1 MVRIGHVD
9 LGKGPGIVAAIGT
22 DPIQTAS
29 RASSMGAHILEV
41 RIDLLGIKDAK
52 ALLLL
57 LDKLHEEIGLPIIA
71 TNRCQKE
78 GGRWDGSEKERVELL
93 VSALTRVDAVDVEL
107 SAPLRNRVV
116 DAARSLNKIL
126 IISSH
131 DFMATP
137 PASVMTATLKQAIA
151 AGANIAKLAVTPKNT
166 SDTLALLTV
175 TQEADFP
182 VSTIA
187 MGKLGRHTRVVAPI
201 YGSVLTYGAVEDAVA
216 PGQLRIDELKHFME
230 MLI

>member
-9 LGKGPGIVAAIGT
+9 LGQGPGIVAAIGA

-29 RASSMGAHILEV
+29 KAKSMGAHILEV
-41 RIDLLGIKDAK
+41 RIDLLGIKDTK
-52 ALLLL
+52 ELLLL
-57 LDKLHEEIGLPIIA
+57 LDELHELVGLPIIA

-78 GGRWDGSEKERVELL
+78 GGHWDGSEEARVELL
-93 VSALTRVDAVDVEL
+93 MSALTRVDAVDVEL
-107 SAPLRNRVV
+107 TAPLRNRVV
-116 DAARSLNKIL
+116 DAARSLNKVL

-131 DFMATP
+131 DFKVTP
-137 PASVMTATLKQAIA
+137 PASVMTATLEQAMDD
-151 AGANIAKLAVTPKNT
+151 GADIAKLAVTPNST
-166 SDTLALLTV
+166 ADTLALLTV

-187 MGKLGRHTRVVAPI
+187 MGKLGSHTRVVAPI

-230 MLI
+230 VLI

>member
-9 LGKGPGIVAAIGT
+9 LGQSPGIVAAIGA
-22 DPIQTAS
+22 DPIETAS
-29 RASSMGAHILEV
+29 KARSMGAHILEV
-41 RIDLLGIKDAK
+41 RIDLLGIKDTK
-52 ALLLL
+52 ELLLL
-57 LDKLHEEIGLPIIA
+57 LDELHKQVGLPIIV

-78 GGRWDGSEKERVELL
+78 GGRWDGSEEARLELL
-93 VSALTRVDAVDVEL
+93 MSALTRVDAVDVEL
-107 SAPLRNRVV
+107 TAPLRNRVV
-116 DAARSLNKIL
+116 DAARSLNKVL

-131 DFMATP
+131 DFKFTP
-137 PASVMTATLKQAIA
+137 PASVMTDTLKQAMDD
-151 AGANIAKLAVTPKNT
+151 GADIAKLAVTPNST
-166 SDTLALLTV
+166 ADTLALLTV

-187 MGKLGRHTRVVAPI
+187 MGKLGSHTRMVAPI

-216 PGQLRIDELKHFME
+216 PGQLRIDELKHCME

>member
-9 LGKGPGIVAAIGT
+9 LGQGPGIVAAIGT

-29 RASSMGAHILEV
+29 KAKSMGAHILEL
-41 RIDLLGIKDAK
+41 RIDLLGIKDEK
-52 ALLLL
+52 KLGLL
-57 LDKLHEEIGLPIIA
+57 LDKLLEQVGLPIIA

-78 GGRWDGSEKERVELL
+78 GGRWDGTEGARVELL
-93 VSALTRVDAVDVEL
+93 MSALTRVDAVDVEL

-116 DAARSLNKIL
+116 DAVRSLNRVL

-131 DFMATP
+131 DFKATP
-137 PASVMTATLKQAIA
+137 PASVMTATLEQAMA
-151 AGANIAKLAVTPKNT
+151 ARADIAKLAVTPN
-166 SDTLALLTV
+166 SAADTLALLTV

-187 MGKLGRHTRVVAPI
+187 MGKLGSHTRVVAPI

-216 PGQLRIDELKHFME
+216 PGQFRIDELKHFME

>member
-9 LGKGPGIVAAIGT
+9 LEQGPGIVAVIGA
-22 DPIQTAS
+22 DPIPTA
-29 RASSMGAHILEV
+29 RKARSMGAHILEV
-41 RIDLLGIKDAK
+41 RIDLLGIKDEYK
-52 ALLLL
+52 LALLL
-57 LDKLHEEIGLPIIA
+57 DELHEQVGLPVIV

-78 GGRWDGSEKERVELL
+78 GGLWDGSEEARVELL

-116 DAARSLNKIL
+116 DAAGSLNKVL

-131 DFMATP
+131 DFRETP
-137 PASVMTATLKQAIA
+137 HVSVMKATLQQAMA
-151 AGANIAKLAVTPKNT
+151 EGADIAKIAVTPNST
-166 SDTLALLTV
+166 ADTLLLLTV
-175 TQEADFP
+175 TQESDFP

-187 MGKLGRHTRVVAPI
+187 MGKLGSHTRVVAPI

-216 PGQLRIDELKHFME
+216 PGQLRIDELKHFIE
-230 MLI
+230 ILI

>member
-9 LGKGPGIVAAIGT
+9 LGQGPGIVAAIGT

-29 RASSMGAHILEV
+29 KAKSMGAHILEL
-41 RIDLLGIKDAK
+41 RIDLLGIKDEK
-52 ALLLL
+52 KLGLL
-57 LDKLHEEIGLPIIA
+57 LDKLLEQVGLPIIA

-78 GGRWDGSEKERVELL
+78 GGRWDGSDEARVELL
-93 VSALTRVDAVDVEL
+93 MSALTRVDAVDVEL

-116 DAARSLNKIL
+116 DAARSLNRVL

-131 DFMATP
+131 DFKATP
-137 PASVMTATLKQAIA
+137 PASVMTARLQQAMDD
-151 AGANIAKLAVTPKNT
+151 GADIAKLAVTPNST
-166 SDTLALLTV
+166 ADTLALLTV

-187 MGKLGRHTRVVAPI
+187 MGKLGSHTRVVAPI

-216 PGQLRIDELKHFME
+216 PGQFRIDELKHFME

>member
-1 MVRIGHVD
+1 MVHIGRFD
-9 LGKGPGIVAAIGT
+9 LGQGPGIVAAIGA
-22 DPIQTAS
+22 DPIPTAS
-29 RASSMGAHILEV
+29 KARSMGAQILEV
-41 RIDLLGIKDAK
+41 RIDLLGIKDK
-52 ALLLL
+52 KELTLL
-57 LDKLHEEIGLPIIA
+57 LDDLHEQVGLPIIA

-78 GGRWDGSEKERVELL
+78 GGHWDGSEEARVELL
-93 VSALTRVDAVDVEL
+93 MSALTRVDAVDVEL
-107 SAPLRNRVV
+107 TAPLRNRVV
-116 DAARSLNKIL
+116 DAARSLNKVL

-131 DFMATP
+131 DFKVTP
-137 PASVMTATLKQAIA
+137 PASVMTAILEQAMD
-151 AGANIAKLAVTPKNT
+151 AGADIAKLAVTPNST
-166 SDTLALLTV
+166 ADTLALLTV

-187 MGKLGRHTRVVAPI
+187 MGKLGSHTRVVAPI

>member
-9 LGKGPGIVAAIGT
+9 LGQGPGIVAAIGA

-29 RASSMGAHILEV
+29 KARSMGAHILEV
-41 RIDLLGIKDAK
+41 RIDLLGIKDENELAH
-52 ALLLL
+52 L
-57 LDKLHEEIGLPIIA
+57 LDKLHEQVGLPIIA

-78 GGRWDGSEKERVELL
+78 GGRWDGSEEARVELL
-93 VSALTRVDAVDVEL
+93 TSALTRVDAVDVEL
-107 SAPLRNRVV
+107 FAPLRDRVV
-116 DAARSLNKIL
+116 DAARSLNRVL

-131 DFMATP
+131 DFKATP
-137 PASVMTATLKQAIA
+137 PASVMVATLQQAMA
-151 AGANIAKLAVTPKNT
+151 AGADIAKLAVTPNST
-166 SDTLALLTV
+166 ADTLALLTV

-187 MGKLGRHTRVVAPI
+187 MGKLGSHTRVVAPI

-230 MLI
+230 VLI

>member
-9 LGKGPGIVAAIGT
+9 LGQGPGIVAAIGA

-29 RASSMGAHILEV
+29 KARSMGAHILEV
-41 RIDLLGIKDAK
+41 RIDLLGIKDTK
-52 ALLLL
+52 ELLLL
-57 LDKLHEEIGLPIIA
+57 LDELHELVGLPIIV

-78 GGRWDGSEKERVELL
+78 GGRWDGSEEARVELL
-93 VSALTRVDAVDVEL
+93 MSALTRVDAVDVEL

-116 DAARSLNKIL
+116 DAARSLNKVL

-131 DFMATP
+131 DFKVTP
-137 PASVMTATLKQAIA
+137 PASVMTATLEQAMDD
-151 AGANIAKLAVTPKNT
+151 GADIAKLAVTPNST
-166 SDTLALLTV
+166 ADTLALLAV

-182 VSTIA
+182 MSTIA
-187 MGKLGRHTRVVAPI
+187 MGKLGSHTRVVAPI

-230 MLI
+230 VLM

>member
-29 RASSMGAHILEV
+29 KARSMGAHILEV

-57 LDKLHEEIGLPIIA
+57 LDKLHEQVGLPVIA
-71 TNRCQKE
+71 TNRCRKE
-78 GGRWDGSEKERVELL
+78 GGRWDGSEEARVELL
-93 VSALTRVDAVDVEL
+93 VSALTRVDVVDVEL
-107 SAPLRNRVV
+107 SAPLRNMVA
-116 DAARSLNKIL
+116 DAAKSLNRIL

-131 DFMATP
+131 DFKATP
-137 PASVMTATLKQAIA
+137 VASVMTATLKQAIA
-151 AGANIAKLAVTPKNT
+151 AGANIAKIAVTPNST

-201 YGSVLTYGAVEDAVA
+201 YGSVLTYGSVEDAVA
-216 PGQLRIDELKHFME
+216 PGQLRIDELKHIME

>member
-1 MVRIGHVD
+1 MVHIGHVD
-9 LGKGPGIVAAIGT
+9 LCQGPGIVAAIGA
-22 DPIQTAS
+22 DPIPTAS
-29 RASSMGAHILEV
+29 KARSMGAHILEV
-41 RIDLLGIKDAK
+41 RIDLLGIKDTK
-52 ALLLL
+52 ELALLL
-57 LDKLHEEIGLPIIA
+57 DELHKQVSLPIIA

-78 GGRWDGSEKERVELL
+78 GGRWDGSEEARVELL
-93 VSALTRVDAVDVEL
+93 VSTLTRVDAVDVEL
-107 SAPLRNRVV
+107 FAPLRNRVA
-116 DAARSLNKIL
+116 DAARSLNKVL

-131 DFMATP
+131 DFKATP
-137 PASVMTATLKQAIA
+137 TASVMMAILEHA
-151 AGANIAKLAVTPKNT
+151 MSVGADIAKLAVTPKST
-166 SDTLALLTV
+166 ADTLALLTV

-187 MGKLGRHTRVVAPI
+187 MGKRGSHTRVVAPI